1 MVAEGWALFNEALSD
16 MVPGELP
23 QLMRRVQQYL
33 GTPTGTRAPPGTP
46 APPPPSPMKEEVK
59 VKTEEGAPAPA
70 PEQAPGQAP
79 APTPSAPAP
88 SPSGSTEGGRDV
100 TTPIPF
106 KTRNEEGE
114 EKFRYRC
121 PQCDHIRG
129 TRRGMDSHIRSTHTL
144 TPFLCSFCDFSTY
157 NLDSLHR
164 HEKTHK

>member
-1 MVAEGWALFNEALSD
+1 MMVAEGWALFNEVLSD
-16 MVPGELP
+16 TAPGELP
-23 QLMRRVQQYL
+23 QLMWRLQQHL
-33 GTPTGTRAPPGTP
+33 GTPSGTP
-46 APPPPSPMKEEVK
+46 APAPPPTPKKEEIK
-59 VKTEEGAPAPA
+59 AGPEEVEGEQVEQGEQGQDAPAPA
-70 PEQAPGQAP
+70 PP
-79 APTPSAPAP
+79 ALAT

-114 EKFRYRC
+114 EKFWYRC

-157 NLDSLHR
+157 NLDSLSR

>member
-1 MVAEGWALFNEALSD
+1 MVAEGWALFDEALSD
-16 MVPGELP
+16 TAPGELP
-23 QLMRRVQQYL
+23 QLMRRLQQHL
-33 GTPTGTRAPPGTP
+33 GTPSGTPAGTP
-46 APPPPSPMKEEVK
+46 APALPPTPKIKTEPEEV
-59 VKTEEGAPAPA
+59 EGEQVIDAPALA
-70 PEQAPGQAP
+70 PP
-79 APTPSAPAP
+79 APTPPAPAP

-106 KTRNEEGE
+106 KTRNEEGRE
-114 EKFRYRC
+114 TFHYWC

-157 NLDSLHR
+157 NLDSLAR